1 MLVRLVARWGEEVDC
16 YRSLALPRG
25 TLAPY
30 PLTLDSLNQSA
41 RNRWRGLSC
50 QQWLKSLLVDV
61 LSAHQRVAI
70 RKLGQAGE
78 DTLMFRISEAGMS
91 VHRRLDNVVQ
101 TQPRLQQALQ
111 ILLDLGLTRSK
122 SGALPTLTELG
133 VKTLT
138 GLRE

>member
-1 MLVRLVARWGEEVDC
+1 VRLVARWGDEVDC

-41 RNRWRGLSC
+41 RNRWRGFSC
-50 QQWLKSLLVDV
+50 EEWLKSLLIDV

-78 DTLMFRISEAGMS
+78 DALMFRISEAGMS
-91 VHRRLDNVVQ
+91 VHRRLDRVVE
-101 TQPRLQQALQ
+101 TQPRLEQAFHM
-111 ILLDLGLTRSK
+111 LLDLGLTRSQ

-138 GLRE
+138 GLRQ